1 MSALVSNSHGSKV
14 EIARRHPSSGRELT
28 WRHAVTLAVAGGATT
43 RSLHS
48 PFQSTVDLYD
58 SELMS

>member
-28 WRHAVTLAVAGGATT
+28 WRHAVTLAVAGDATA

-48 PFQSTVDLYD
+48 PFQSTEDLHD
-58 SELMS
+58 SGLTS

>member
-14 EIARRHPSSGRELT
+14 EIARRHPSSGRELA
-28 WRHAVTLAVAGGATT
+28 WRHAVTLAVAGGATD

-48 PFQSTVDLYD
+48 QSQSTEDLHD
-58 SELMS
+58 SGPTS